1 MNMTSNSRV
10 LNTGHYV
17 SIVTEH
23 YYGLPIPVFTCV
35 STSTVDVQQWY
46 LPMCQH
52 ILSDI
57 GLDSM
62 SIPIRIP
69 IMPFGNLHLTE
80 TRQQEAEDPHKRL
93 DLPIKNGSSIKRFNC
108 IRIICSRTSKR
119 AVRQYMGRMLNHN
132 SFPRLRHPPR
142 RNQLDVPKRPS
153 QGP

>member
-1 MNMTSNSRV
+1 MNITYLSLHNIIMNFQYRYLPAFQQVLSTSNS
-10 LNTGHYV
+10 GIYQ
-17 SIVTEH
+17 
-23 YYGLPIPVFTCV
+23 CV
-35 STSTVDVQQWY
+35 K
-46 LPMCQH
+46 H

-93 DLPIKNGSSIKRFNC
+93 DLPIKNGSSIKRSNC

-132 SFPRLRHPPR
+132 SFPRLRHPPH